1 MDVLKATRTT
11 MTDNTLSGVTKSNQ
25 NSNEVIA
32 SKDSNKQTEDEKSM
46 SETLTQLADKLNHQM
61 DALNTNIKFGF
72 NSEIDS
78 MYISVTEKNTGRVI
92 RQIPSEEAMRLTAY
106 LKDAIGMIFDK
117 ES

>member
-1 MDVLKATRTT
+1 MDVLKATRT
-11 MTDNTLSGVTKSNQ
+11 TDNTLSGVTKSNQ
-25 NSNEVIA
+25 NSNEVVA
-32 SKDSNKQTEDEKSM
+32 SRDFNKQTTDEKSM
-46 SETLTQLADKLNHQM
+46 NERLSKLTDELNQQM
-61 DALNTNIKFGF
+61 NALNTNIKFGF
-72 NSEIDS
+72 NSETDS